1 MGLRCTVG
9 GARGTFDGPFAEEVA
24 ILLDQAFGA
33 EREWEDDHRSPFGEL
48 DRTDWAAFQAE
59 AVSALGA
66 ENLGNLLAL
75 GAGGRGVYLPANLP
89 AVSLPTRAGGPLR
102 CASLPGLRRELFEL
116 AERWDLP
123 VDDEAL
129 TLLLEDE
136 EDSAVAPAPEHLA
149 FARLMLAANEAMRR
163 DCPLWLVG

>member
-24 ILLDQAFGA
+24 VLLDQAFGS
-33 EREWEDDHRSPFGEL
+33 EREWESDDRCPFGEL
-48 DRTDWAAFQAE
+48 GRTDWTEFQRE
-59 AVSALGA
+59 AVATLGR
-66 ENLGNLLAL
+66 ENLANLLAMTPD
-75 GAGGRGVYLPANLP
+75 GGGVYLPANLP
-89 AVSLPTRAGGPLR
+89 AVSLATRAGDCLR

-116 AERWDLP
+116 ADRWELP

-129 TLLLEDE
+129 SRLLEDE
-136 EDSAVAPAPEHLA
+136 DAAVAPAPEHLA

>member
-9 GARGTFDGPFAEEVA
+9 GARGTFHGPFAEEVA
-24 ILLDQAFGA
+24 VLLDQAFGA
-33 EREWEDDHRSPFGEL
+33 EEGWEGNARCGFGEL
-48 DRTDWAAFQAE
+48 GEADWSEFQAA
-59 AVSALGA
+59 AVADLGE
-66 ENLGNLLAL
+66 ENLPNLLAL
-75 GAGGRGVYLPANLP
+75 GADGRGVYLPANLP
-89 AVSLPTRAGGPLR
+89 TVSLPTRVGAPLC

-123 VDDEAL
+123 VDDDAL
-129 TLLLEDE
+129 TAILDDE
-136 EDSAVAPAPEHLA
+136 GSALAPAPEHSA

>member
-24 ILLDQAFGA
+24 VLLDQAFGA
-33 EREWEDDHRSPFGEL
+33 EEGWEGDDLSAFGEL
-48 DRTDWAAFQAE
+48 GETDWSEFRAAACD
-59 AVSALGA
+59 ALGE
-66 ENLGNLLAL
+66 ENLANLLAL
-75 GAGGRGVYLPANLP
+75 GSDARGVYLPANLP
-89 AVSLPTRAGGPLR
+89 TVSLPTRVGSPLC

-116 AERWDLP
+116 AEQWELP

-129 TLLLEDE
+129 TLILDDE
-136 EDSAVAPAPEHLA
+136 SSALAPAPEHSA